1 MVGKKEPEGKM
12 VFKSPN
18 TGEYVSQHQYLAE
31 IMVKRHAEKKGVVL
45 TYKYWNKKDNFW
57 AEEFKKQVTEAGK
70 LLRKYSIRAIMNSLN
85 EVKWVYSLRTKK
97 LVDEIKRQQETLDK
111 LEKKSTIENIS
122 EDTTSFRQSFVNK
135 GILGKNL

>member
-1 MVGKKEPEGKM
+1 MAGKKEPEGKM

-18 TGEYVSQHQYLAE
+18 TGEHVSQHQYLAE

-57 AEEFKKQVTEAGK
+57 AKEFKKQVTEAGK

-85 EVKWVYSLRTKK
+85 EVKWAYSLRTKK
-97 LVDEIKRQQETLDK
+97 LIDEIKRQQEIIDK

-122 EDTTSFRQSFVNK
+122 EDTTSFRPSFVNK